1 METDKRLPNL
11 NLGGISVFLF
21 LFPDY
26 CSKAIPYAVPHAW
39 THGAPEFCLAPSATL
54 FRTHAPFTP
63 CHHHPLVSREHRG
76 RQHNAVSRNFLFDDP
91 SSEICSYSMCSG
103 LRASQPKT
111 GMGTCCRHMTVK
123 MLTLEGQE
131 RDETRN
137 MAKQTGVHDVIL
149 GWSPF
154 IGVPFNPTGKGPGT
168 KSISVLGKGSWY
180 KINFNRLQL

>member
-1 METDKRLPNL
+1 MYGRSQSDEAC
-11 NLGGISVFLF
+11 LF
-21 LFPDY
+21 LFPDC
-26 CSKAIPYAVPHAW
+26 CSKAMPYAAPHGRTERRSSDLPRQRHSFAR
-39 THGAPEFCLAPSATL
+39 TL
-54 FRTHAPFTP
+54 HSLLTR
-63 CHHHPLVSREHRG
+63 
-76 RQHNAVSRNFLFDDP
+76 SRNFLFDDP

-154 IGVPFNPTGKGPGT
+154 IAVPFNPTGKRA
-168 KSISVLGKGSWY
+168 WY
-180 KINFNRLQL
+180 KINLSTREGVMVQNQFQSPTALEIKSEL